1 MPPASGDP
9 AAPPRVGL
17 VMLVVGD
24 LGGSGGAER
33 QFTDLFEYFRGR
45 GRDRVSLITTAASV
59 RRLREAGRLDS
70 VEGLVL
76 LPLGERPARGV
87 FGVARLTLALLWAT
101 WRGGFDVIHL
111 CLPTPTYV
119 PYAALLTWLPH
130 AFRPHIVITV
140 IDCTLAHN
148 LTVGRPEDLYEQQVV
163 DAHRLYFKWTRLDG
177 VFTWYRE
184 FAAAARAQRWFPSST
199 LITAAKFCFAD
210 VRRFQPASAKQ
221 NVVVFAGRLSAQKRP
236 LLFVDAVACLR
247 ESDPALAAQ
256 WRFEMYGGG
265 PLEHEVRRHID
276 QRGLSDVISLTRVPD
291 LSPVFATSRLFVSTQ
306 KYENFT
312 SLAMLEAM
320 AAGNAVIA
328 ENVGQ
333 TAEFVRDG
341 VNGLLVP
348 DGTPESFAA
357 AIAQCMRAPQL
368 HAAMASKGREI
379 ATAVHT
385 IGNFA
390 ADIEEFWQH
399 C

>member
-1 MPPASGDP
+1 MPPASAD
-9 AAPPRVGL
+9 AAAAAPRVGL

-24 LGGSGGAER
+24 LAGSGGAER

-45 GRDRVSLITTAASV
+45 GRVSLITTAASV

-70 VEGLVL
+70 ADGVIA
-76 LPLGERPARGV
+76 LPLGDRPARGLT
-87 FGVARLTLALLWAT
+87 GVAWLTLSLLWAT
-101 WRGGFDVIHL
+101 WGRRFDVIHL
-111 CLPTPTYV
+111 CLPTPSYV
-119 PYAALLTWLPH
+119 PYAALLTRLPR
-130 AFRPHIVITV
+130 ALRPRIVITV

-148 LTVGRPEDLYEQQVV
+148 LTLGEPADLYEQQVV
-163 DAHRLYFKWTRLDG
+163 DAHRLYFTWTRLDG

-184 FAAAARAQRWFPSST
+184 FASAARTHRWFPPST
-199 LITAAKFCFAD
+199 LVTAAKFCFAD
-210 VRRFQPASAKQ
+210 VRRFQPAPARQ

-247 ESDPALAAQ
+247 ENDPALAAR

-265 PLEHEVRRHID
+265 PLEEEVRRHID
-276 QRGLSDVISLTRVPD
+276 QRGLSGVIALTRVPD
-291 LSPVFATSRLFVSTQ
+291 LSPVFAASQLFVSTQ

-333 TAEFVRDG
+333 TAEFVQHG
-341 VNGLLVP
+341 ENGLLVA
-348 DGTPESFAA
+348 DDRPESFAG
-357 AIAQCMRAPQL
+357 AIAEYLRAPEL
-368 HAAMASKGREI
+368 HAAMAAKARAI
-379 ATAVHT
+379 ATGVHT
-385 IGNFA
+385 IENFA
-390 ADIEEFWQH
+390 ADIEAFWQQ